1 MLPGPNSRGFEH
13 EEDAILLCAY
23 WSFHLTLKHNEWHA
37 SERVFRYKFRLTS
50 GKIRQCSKRQGGSE
64 RFGPMNKASTQYLH
78 RRKHKPLKAR
88 KNQNE
93 FLLEDNA
100 LIFLL
105 QNEHLPTCSNFT
117 WSHVDLQPVGVC
129 SIALAVAFS
138 EQMYQVASTGRC
150 PKTSM

>member
-1 MLPGPNSRGFEH
+1 
-13 EEDAILLCAY
+13 
-23 WSFHLTLKHNEWHA
+23 
-37 SERVFRYKFRLTS
+37 
-50 GKIRQCSKRQGGSE
+50 
-64 RFGPMNKASTQYLH
+64 MNKASTQYLH

-105 QNEHLPTCSNFT
+105 QNEHLPTCSNFN
-117 WSHVDLQPVGVC
+117 WLHVDLQPVRVC

-138 EQMYQVASTGRC
+138 EQMYQVASTA
-150 PKTSM
+150 SMAALGLFVATMLINGAALVGWLFPR